1 MGKVSLKGCS
11 LIVLISIVAP
21 AQSNAAP
28 DQTRIFMKPSCPV
41 SGSIPNESGAFAPFL
56 LPIVSAIIGPAVKGI
71 VDAASSAI
79 QEAAKDQDNTWPP
92 PPPFTGNYYQIGP
105 AGDTYLNPENAC
117 IVIASGVF
125 GAHDSAHPRP
135 VGTTLVNTIQQQFSG
150 QTLQDRLQ
158 SVSFYLEVAVIPGEE
173 KGYFGLRPQLAY
185 VGKFNASSG
194 PFGSSKRNFRV
205 ALSLRDIPDGKPF
218 ASTTVLIPELK
229 AGSGFID
236 CEGVKPTAPCPHYNL
251 GGVVGWYGTKPD
263 DAEVKAKADGQAAV
277 AATLSRAVAL
287 AVKVDSP
294 MPEDKPDT
302 QKALIAY
309 CADIDR
315 SNAAT
320 KREHLLDDAAC
331 PESVTRLKRVYLSAR
346 SDDLAKINKEAALA
360 KWNALCGPKD
370 GQPAFPQTAEGA
382 AQCLRTRFK
391 PQNLGSFDVAVTI
404 VEVRPGNPLA
414 KALAP
419 VVSAAAPKIEDA
431 ITQNIDPAAKA
442 KSSASDAAAK
452 LGSSQ
457 AAKVAYAQEQVQ
469 ESVFNAAQQAYAVGQ
484 NDMTQQAMLTAKVA
498 LIQAQQAANNAYL
511 KAGLAIP
518 FPRAD

>member
-1 MGKVSLKGCS
+1 MRKGSLKDCW
-11 LIVLISIVAP
+11 LILLIGLVAP

-28 DQTRIFMKPSCPV
+28 DQTRIFLKPSCPV
-41 SGSIPNESGAFAPFL
+41 SGSIPNEAGAFAPFL
-56 LPIVSAIIGPAVKGI
+56 LPIISAIIGPAVKGI

-92 PPPFTGNYYQIGP
+92 PPPFIGNYYQVGP
-105 AGDTYLNPENAC
+105 AGDTYLNPDNAC

-125 GAHDSAHPRP
+125 GANDPAHPRP
-135 VGTTLVNTIQQQFSG
+135 EGTALINKIQQQFSG

-158 SVSFYLEVAVIPGEE
+158 SVSFYLEVAVVPGEE
-173 KGYFGLRPQLAY
+173 KGYFGLRPQVAY

-194 PFGSSKRNFRV
+194 PFGSSKHNFRV
-205 ALSLRDIPDGKPF
+205 ALSLRNIPDGKPF
-218 ASTTVLIPELK
+218 ASATVLIPELK

-236 CEGVKPTAPCPHYNL
+236 CDGVKPTVPCPHYDL
-251 GGVVGWYGTKPD
+251 GGIVGWYGTKPD
-263 DAEVKAKADGQAAV
+263 DAEVKAKADAQSAV
-277 AATLSRAVAL
+277 AATLSRAVAPI
-287 AVKVDSP
+287 VKLDSP

-320 KREHLLDDAAC
+320 KREHPLDDAAC
-331 PESVTRLKRVYLSAR
+331 PESVNRLKRAYLNVR

-360 KWNALCGPKD
+360 KWNSLCGSKD
-370 GQPAFPQTAEGA
+370 GQPPFDQTPEGA
-382 AQCLRTRFK
+382 AKCLHSRFK
-391 PQNLGSFDVAVTI
+391 PQNLGPFDVAATI

-419 VVSAAAPKIEDA
+419 VVGAAAPKIEDA
-431 ITQNIDPAAKA
+431 ITQNIDPSAKA
-442 KSSASDAAAK
+442 KSNASDAAAK

-469 ESVFNAAQQAYAVGQ
+469 ESLFNAAQHAYAVAQ
-484 NDMTQQAMLTAKVA
+484 NDPTQQTMLTAKVA
-498 LIQAQQAANNAYL
+498 LIQAQQAANNAFL

-518 FPRAD
+518 FPSAD